1 MKTRH
6 VYSTPDLTTVA
17 AAMAAAR
24 GAGIPDTDL
33 LLVARS
39 DIEVESVP
47 DSRMQADTDMMP
59 AAVRGAGYGGAAGLL
74 AGLVA
79 VAVPAV
85 GITLAGAAA
94 VGFAGAMLGTWTS
107 ALMGSSLPDP
117 IRVKFEDE
125 IEAGR
130 ILLLV
135 DGTDEELANAAPA
148 ILGTGATS
156 LPFDSLALMS

>member
-6 VYSTPDLTTVA
+6 VYSTPDLITVA

-24 GAGIPDTDL
+24 GAGIEDTDL

-39 DIEVESVP
+39 DIELESIP
-47 DSRMQADTDMMP
+47 DARKEADTDMMP
-59 AAVRGAGYGGAAGLL
+59 AAVRGAGIGGAAGVL

-94 VGFAGAMLGTWTS
+94 IGFAGAMLGTWTS

-135 DGTDEELANAAPA
+135 DGSEQALADAEPA
-148 ILGTGATS
+148 ILRTGATS
-156 LPFDSLALMS
+156 LPFDSLAIMS

>member
-6 VYSTPDLTTVA
+6 VYSTPDLSTAA

-24 GAGIPDTDL
+24 SAGIEDADL

-39 DIEVESVP
+39 DIEMESIP
-47 DSRMQADTDMMP
+47 DDRKQADSDMMP
-59 AAVRGAGYGGAAGLL
+59 AAARGAGFGGAAGLL

-79 VAVPAV
+79 VAIPAV

-107 ALMGSSLPDP
+107 ALVGSGLPDP

-130 ILLLV
+130 ILVLV
-135 DGTDEELANAAPA
+135 DGSEEALADAESA
-148 ILGTGATS
+148 IVRAGATL
-156 LPFDSLALMS
+156 LPFEALKLMS

>member
-1 MKTRH
+1 MKIRH
-6 VYSTPDLTTVA
+6 VYSTPNLTTTA

-24 GAGIPDTDL
+24 GAGIADTDL

-39 DIEVESVP
+39 DIELESIP
-47 DSRMQADTDMMP
+47 DSRIQADTGMMP
-59 AAVRGAGYGGAAGLL
+59 AALRGARYGGAAGLL

-85 GITLAGAAA
+85 RITLAGAAA
-94 VGFAGAMLGTWTS
+94 LSFAGSMLGTWTS
-107 ALMGSSLPDP
+107 ALMGSSLPDQ

-125 IEAGR
+125 IEAGN

-135 DGTDEELANAAPA
+135 DGSAEALAEAAPA
-148 ILGTGATS
+148 IVRAGATA
-156 LPFDSLALMS
+156 LPYDSLALMS

>member
-1 MKTRH
+1 MNTRH
-6 VYSTPDLTTVA
+6 VYSTPDLATAA

-24 GAGIPDTDL
+24 GVGIEDTNL

-39 DIEVESVP
+39 DIELESIP
-47 DSRMQADTDMMP
+47 DSRREADTGMMP

-107 ALMGSSLPDP
+107 ALMGSTLPDP

-135 DGTDEELANAAPA
+135 DGSEEELSAAAPA
-148 ILGTGATS
+148 ILASGATS
-156 LPFDSLALMS
+156 LPFDSLAIMS

>member
-1 MKTRH
+1 MNIRH
-6 VYSTPDLTTVA
+6 VYSTRNLAMAGA
-17 AAMAAAR
+17 AIAAAR
-24 GAGIPDTDL
+24 ATGIEETNL

-39 DIEVESVP
+39 DIELESIP
-47 DSRMQADTDMMP
+47 DSRKEADTGMMS
-59 AAVRGAGYGGAAGLL
+59 AAVRGAGFGGAAGLM

-79 VAVPAV
+79 VAIPAV

-107 ALMGSSLPDP
+107 ALMGASLPDP

-135 DGTDEELANAAPA
+135 DGSEEELAEADPA
-148 ILGTGATS
+148 ILRSGATA
-156 LPFDSLALMS
+156 LPFDSLAVMS

>member
-24 GAGIPDTDL
+24 RSGIEDTDL

-39 DIEVESVP
+39 DIQLESIS
-47 DSRMQADTDMMP
+47 DSRMEADTGMMP

-94 VGFAGAMLGTWTS
+94 LGFAGAMLGTWT
-107 ALMGSSLPDP
+107 AGLMGASLPDP

-135 DGTDEELANAAPA
+135 DGSEETLADAEPA
-148 ILGTGATS
+148 IVRAGATP
-156 LPFDSLALMS
+156 LPFESLAIMS

>member
-24 GAGIPDTDL
+24 GAGIEDTDL

-39 DIEVESVP
+39 DIQLESIP
-47 DSRMQADTDMMP
+47 DARKQADTDMMP
-59 AAVRGAGYGGAAGLL
+59 AAARGAGIGGAAGIL

-79 VAVPAV
+79 FAVPAV

-117 IRVKFEDE
+117 IRVKFEEE
-125 IEAGR
+125 IVAGR

-135 DGTDEELANAAPA
+135 DGSNEELDVAAPA
-148 ILGTGATS
+148 ILATGATS
-156 LPFDSLALMS
+156 LPFDSLAIMS